1 MGDDILNIQF
11 LSRLKNSD
19 LLKNTKEQLIKNFLF
34 IYTFSILLFKSIQ
47 FVGMMLDNLHASVS
61 FAFACRIFLN
71 KAGFYIGFIL
81 IFVSFG
87 YLFKSRRKRAWYL
100 FIINSFLSVLLL
112 LDMWYY
118 RGFSTMPTLHVLGQS
133 SNLNG
138 LGDSI
143 FGMAHRVDLVFLFD
157 LPVIFLLLIIFRKK
171 LKITANRN
179 VAVFLSCIAVAVVA
193 IAFLPIKN
201 LFRDEKDRTVVVYSY
216 DSTVTCYGLSPIG
229 YNIYSIYEF
238 WKDSQTEKLS
248 DDKIIEI
255 KNWYDQ
261 KNENLPDNKYKGMLK
276 GKNLIIMQIES
287 LEKFVINQK
296 INGQE
301 ITPYLNKILK
311 NSFYFSEVN
320 EQVVGG
326 MSSDAD
332 LMTNTSMYPVRSGS
346 TFFRYPDTTYNSLP
360 KLMKSMGYTTTAIHP
375 DPGSFWNWRVALSSM
390 GFQKCIDAS
399 SFDAKESIGM
409 GISDGSYLRQIVPII
424 KTMKA
429 PFYTFLVT
437 LTNHTP
443 YNIPSIYRNLDLDKN
458 LDKTEL
464 GGYLQSINYTDRH
477 LGVFFETLKK
487 EGILDNS
494 VIVIYGDHEGIHKY
508 FPDVVK
514 NFKPSQEWWMDNHKK
529 TPLIIYSPGIT
540 GEEFKVTGGEI
551 DIMPTVSYLMG
562 VDEKAYADTAMGR
575 NLFKTNKDFA
585 IVKGKYEGAQVSDAD
600 KQHALQGPVIS
611 DTIIRSNYFKKA
623 GK

>member
-1 MGDDILNIQF
+1 MNVQF
-11 LSRLKNSD
+11 LSRLKSSD
-19 LLKNTKEQLIKNFLF
+19 LLKNSKDQLIKNFLF
-34 IYTFSILLFKSIQ
+34 IYTFGILLLKSIQ

-61 FAFACRIFLN
+61 FSFACRVFLN

-100 FIINSFLSVLLL
+100 LIINSFFSIILM

-118 RGFSTMPTLHVLGQS
+118 RSFSTMPTLHVLGQS

-143 FGMAHRVDLVFLFD
+143 FGMAHRIDLVFLFD

-171 LKITANRN
+171 FSITGKRS
-179 VAVFLSCIAVAVVA
+179 VAVFLSCIAVAAVA

-201 LFRDEKDRTVVVYSY
+201 AFRDEKDRTVILYKF
-216 DSTVTCYGLSPIG
+216 DSTVTCYALSPIG
-229 YNIYSIYEF
+229 YNIYSVYEF
-238 WKDSQTEKLS
+238 WKDSQSEKLT
-248 DDKIIEI
+248 DNKIKEI
-255 KNWYDQ
+255 QTWYAQ
-261 KNENLPDNKYKGMLK
+261 KNENLPDNKYKAMFK
-276 GKNLIIMQIES
+276 GKNLIILQIES
-287 LEKFVINQK
+287 LEKFVLNQK
-296 INGQE
+296 INGHE
-301 ITPYLNKILK
+301 VTPYLNKILK
-311 NSFYFSEVN
+311 NSLYFSEVN
-320 EQVVGG
+320 EQVSGG

-346 TFFRYPDTTYNSLP
+346 TFFRYPNATYNSLP

-375 DPGSFWNWRVALSSM
+375 DQGSFWNWRVALSSM

-399 SFDAKESIGM
+399 SFDTKESIGM

-424 KTMKA
+424 KTMKS

-443 YNIPSIYRNLDLDKN
+443 YNLPSIYRNLDLDKE
-458 LDKTEL
+458 LDKTTL

-477 LGVFFETLKK
+477 LGVFFDNLKK
-487 EGILDNS
+487 EGLLDNS
-494 VIVIYGDHEGIHKY
+494 VIVIYGDHEGIHRY

-514 NFKPSQEWWMDNHKK
+514 NFKPSEEWWKDNHKK
-529 TPLIIYSPGIT
+529 TPLIIYSPGLT
-540 GEEFKVTGGEI
+540 GEEFNVTGGEV

-575 NLFKTNKDFA
+575 NLLKTNRNFA
-585 IVKGKYEGAQVSDAD
+585 IVNGKYEGDSASESD
-600 KQHALQGPVIS
+600 KQTALQGPDIS
-611 DTIIRSNYFKKA
+611 DTIISSNYFKKA